1 MSPKSSA
8 TLADTLHWLDLETR
22 AQLLPAPPEDAIATA
37 VHSYSLLLLL
47 FGRDRYRA
55 AEVVRE
61 FQRSV
66 GWRQE
71 DLPFVI
77 ARGLTVADAMIGQI
91 ALACSDCI
99 TAFVADEHIRDDNT
113 QFLQRLLLEV
123 SASPEFEPVSV
134 RLDEVPDTEA
144 GKRFCWQFLGSA
156 LGFKLPATFMFYR
169 KKVRLMRRWAGRLGV
184 RMEANI
190 D

>member
-8 TLADTLHWLDLETR
+8 ILADTLNWLDLETR

-37 VHSYSLLLLL
+37 MQSYSLLLLK
-47 FGRDRYRA
+47 FGSERLRT

-66 GWRQE
+66 GWRNE

-77 ARGLTVADAMIGQI
+77 ARGLTVADALVGQL
-91 ALACSDCI
+91 ALACCDCI

-113 QFLQRLLLEV
+113 LFLQRLLLEV
-123 SASPEFEPVSV
+123 SASPEFESVPV
-134 RLDEVPDTEA
+134 RLDVIPDTEA
-144 GKRFCWQFLGSA
+144 SKRFCWQFLGNA
-156 LGFKLPATFMFYR
+156 LGCKLPATFEFYR
-169 KKVRLMRRWAGRLGV
+169 KKVRLMKHWAGRVGV
-184 RMEANI
+184 RMEV
-190 D
+190 DV